1 MEGGVGLAT
10 GAESRCFMETQK
22 VRKRSE
28 DACGACWSLVS
39 SFTSF
44 TVSPSFRWST
54 MLLEAWT
61 RSAFELAPLSLA
73 SKASFRG
80 LSPT

>member
-1 MEGGVGLAT
+1 MEGAVGRAT
-10 GAESRCFMETQK
+10 VAESRFRAASRCFMETQK

-44 TVSPSFRWST
+44 SVP
-54 MLLEAWT
+54 LLQVDHDAP
-61 RSAFELAPLSLA
+61 RSLNKISVRIGSIVA
-73 SKASFRG
+73 
-80 LSPT
+80 

>member
-1 MEGGVGLAT
+1 MEGAVGRAT
-10 GAESRCFMETQK
+10 GAESRSRAASRCFMETQK

-28 DACGACWSLVS
+28 DACGACWSRVS

-54 MLLEAWT
+54 MLLGVVKDVVVAD
-61 RSAFELAPLSLA
+61 AH
-73 SKASFRG
+73 
-80 LSPT
+80 